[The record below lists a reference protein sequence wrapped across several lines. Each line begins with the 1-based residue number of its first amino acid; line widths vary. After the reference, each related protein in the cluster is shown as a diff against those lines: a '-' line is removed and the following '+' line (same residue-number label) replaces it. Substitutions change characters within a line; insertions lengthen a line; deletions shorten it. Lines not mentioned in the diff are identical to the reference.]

1 MKTFFVLTFL
11 LLVHS
16 AHAQINDAKK
26 LETAILAAFMKKD
39 TQSLKRY
46 TDENFILVHAD
57 GIIQN
62 KKDFVNAYHVN
73 VFKPGYNVFQPE
85 DSFRIST
92 QHEKVISK
100 NDLVILNGILLNQW
114 QEDGSIIRSK
124 TPYTATYKKTNGKWQ
139 LISLYM
145 NDVGEDYF
153 ELKDTTGVRAAI
165 AKQYERLDHST
176 EQKDLCTHLSLK
188 TSDFSTID
196 QLGNKGSAQF
206 MRQRSKMIF
215 DAMRDSIQVH
225 NEIESISFAGDTAK
239 MVMHQSFNRN
249 QFMAGKVRRIETSA
263 RQRESW
269 MLTRNGWKLVFVD
282 QVFPLTRVVD
292 GIATDATKPFN
303 PNDPAFKNK

>member
-16 AHAQINDAKK
+16 AHPQINDAKK
-26 LETAILAAFMKKD
+26 LETAILTAFMKKD

-46 TDENFILVHAD
+46 TYENFILVHAD

-73 VFKPGYNVFQPE
+73 VFKPAYNVFQPE
-85 DSFRIST
+85 DSFRISS
-92 QHEKVISK
+92 QHEKVIGK

-114 QEDGSIIRSK
+114 QEDGCIVRSK
-124 TPYTATYKKTNGKWQ
+124 APYTATYKKTNGKWQ
-139 LISLYM
+139 LISLYI

-165 AKQYERLDHST
+165 AKQYEKLDYSV
-176 EQKDLCTHLSLK
+176 EQKDLCTILSLN

-196 QLGNKGSAQF
+196 SYGNKGSAQY
-206 MRQRSKMIF
+206 MRQRSKLIF
-215 DAMRDSIQVH
+215 KAMRDSIDVH
-225 NEIESISFAGDTAK
+225 NEIESIALVGDTAK
-239 MVMHQSFNRN
+239 VIVHQSFKRN
-249 QFMAGKVRRIETSA
+249 QFMAGKVRRVETSA

-269 MLTRNGWKLVFVD
+269 MLTRDGWKLAFVEGGASID
-282 QVFPLTRVVD
+282 KGCRW
-292 GIATDATKPFN
+292 N
-303 PNDPAFKNK
+303 SY

>member
-1 MKTFFVLTFL
+1 ME
-11 LLVHS
+11 
-16 AHAQINDAKK
+16 A
-26 LETAILAAFMKKD
+26 AILSAFMKKD
-39 TQSLKRY
+39 TQSLKRWV
-46 TDENFILVHAD
+46 DENFILVHAD

-62 KKDFVNAYHVN
+62 KKDFVNAYKVN
-73 VFKPGYNVFQPE
+73 VFKPAYNVFQPE

-92 QHEKVISK
+92 LHEKLIGK
-100 NDLVILNGILLNQW
+100 DDLVILNGILLNQW
-114 QEDGSIIRSK
+114 QENGSTVRSK

-165 AKQYERLDHST
+165 AKQYERLDRSV
-176 EQKDLCTHLSLK
+176 EQKDLCTNLSLK

-196 QLGNKGSAQF
+196 YFGNKGSAQF
-206 MRQRSKMIF
+206 MRQRSKLIF
-215 DAMRDSIQVH
+215 NAMSDSIAVH
-225 NEIESISFAGDTAK
+225 DEIESISFVGDTAK
-239 MVMHQSFNRN
+239 VIVHQSFKRN
-249 QFMAGKVRRIETSA
+249 QLYAGKVRWVETSA

-269 MLTRNGWKLVFVD
+269 MLTREGWKLVFVD
-282 QVFPLTRVVD
+282 LVNPLTRIVD

>member
-11 LLVHS
+11 VFVHS

-26 LETAILAAFMKKD
+26 LETAILTAFMKKD

-46 TDENFILVHAD
+46 TDENFILIHAD
-57 GIIQN
+57 GIIQD

-73 VFKPGYNVFQPE
+73 VFKPAYNVFQPE
-85 DSFRIST
+85 DSFRISA
-92 QHEKVISK
+92 QHEKVIGK

-114 QEDGSIIRSK
+114 QENGNIVRSK
-124 TPYTATYKKTNGKWQ
+124 TPYIATYKKTYDKWQ
-139 LISLYM
+139 LISLYL

-165 AKQYERLDHST
+165 AKQYVRLDHST

-188 TSDFSTID
+188 TSDFSTLD
-196 QLGNKGSAQF
+196 QFGNKGSAQF

-215 DAMRDSIQVH
+215 NAMQDSIQVH
-225 NEIESISFAGDTAK
+225 DELESIAFVGDTAK
-239 MVMHQSFNRN
+239 VFVHQSFKRN
-249 QFMAGKVRRIETSA
+249 QFMAGKIRRVETSA

-269 MLTRNGWKLVFVD
+269 MLTRDGWKLVFVD
-282 QVFPLTRVVD
+282 QVHPLTRVVD